1 MASTTSTTAGAA
13 PAAPMPSA
21 NDAWKVAQKLRAAIQ
36 KELDLI
42 KTAEPGTTEMARFEK
57 VEKLMENYRLACI
70 QTIWTDLRTAIEKGA
85 EDALWNTHTLVTQA
99 YRKVLSTL
107 QASDNVVLRRK
118 LEKFYANYLKT
129 SQYFYRGYLQR
140 VCARYD
146 MKDLKRIANGAG
158 IEEMIV
164 PDKDK
169 VDAAA
174 SKLED
179 AVRESC
185 HMTLIYL
192 GDLARY
198 RTLLRSKDRKWENA
212 LTYYSLASEL
222 MPESGFGHHQSGVIY
237 LETESHLEVIYH
249 LYRSLA
255 CPRPHP
261 NASRNLDREFR
272 ELLKNRPLSTKHA
285 LLTWFVKLHAFY
297 HQGKEFTERK
307 ELETEVDHRLA
318 LAIRTG
324 SGYES
329 ETDLLKVVLINIA
342 AYIAALNKLNKEG
355 SRTCQF
361 ILIRNLRTI
370 HVIADLLGKEIA
382 ELIKRRSAET
392 PAGADKSSAQGE
404 TGTNFTAA
412 FNRALPLL
420 RIYMAWLCSYAT
432 TLMTFRP
439 HLEPQFGTMAA
450 TLSATLS
457 LLFELLGSEPPLG
470 TPVSWRFPE
479 DEMTLSIECLNG
491 PNMSDGCQL
500 SYDAFTRKPK
510 PRREDVPTAKDVT
523 EDDVNFTRALDVI
536 LCALDIA
543 DPKSAFPFTMT
554 TVTKGSRELTRFV
567 YLENGKLAP
576 AQPEPAQPELVQ
588 PAPTQ
593 LAPADQPPAPVPA
606 PAAAERVVKPPVP
619 APSPCESNELSEDN
633 EFYGPNLRRGSRTG
647 IRNGSRPVQPP
658 AVAVQPPVATTAA
671 APTQAVPVAEFPI
684 DKQLFNILNDFINPP
699 EATFAPEPKTPI
711 RPPSHASP
719 YGMDSTGVAQAFGV
733 STSMSPAPGS
743 EGQKAFPG
751 LPWNYFYNP
760 EPVGSALR
768 NPSSGA
774 PRPGWEGTGD
784 AGFRPSSS
792 GNAAVKASMLGLQ
805 TSQPHRRTGS
815 LGLTRPLDDQIQAL
829 RNLDLGSNGPGPSQ
843 HIQQNPAG
851 GWSTT
856 TANVWVSP
864 EQQQTPLASQQ
875 KNIWG
880 PPDTPWKTTTGQVP
894 HSPFSTFT
902 FSANSSSLPAVNSP
916 WGVAMNNNAN
926 PFSAAAQSPL
936 LQSNQLGTNS
946 PPPAVATYAS
956 SGYTATLTR
965 QQATPVFASPWNGG
979 RQQQQQQQQQTRAAS
994 NNFQQQQQAYGQRQP
1009 AG

>member
-1 MASTTSTTAGAA
+1 MASTGSTTAGTA
-13 PAAPMPSA
+13 PAAAMPSA
-21 NDAWKVAQKLRAAIQ
+21 NDTWKVAQKLRAAIQ

-70 QTIWTDLRTAIEKGA
+70 QTIWTDLRTALEKGA

-99 YRKVLSTL
+99 YRRVLSTL
-107 QASDNVVLRRK
+107 HASDNVVLRRK
-118 LEKFYANYLKT
+118 LEKVYANYLKT

-222 MPESGFGHHQSGVIY
+222 MPESGFGYHQSGVIY

-272 ELLKNRPLSTKHA
+272 ELLKNKPLPTKHA

-342 AYIAALNKLNKEG
+342 AYIAALKKLNKKWTEEG

-361 ILIRNLRTI
+361 ILVRNLRTI
-370 HVIADLLGKEIA
+370 HVIADLLSREA
-382 ELIKRRSAET
+382 ADLIKRRSAET
-392 PAGADKSSAQGE
+392 PTGTDKSSAQGD
-404 TGTNFTAA
+404 TATSFTPA
-412 FNRALPLL
+412 FSRALPLL
-420 RIYMAWLCSYAT
+420 RIYMAWLCSYAA

-439 HLEPQFGTMAA
+439 HLEPQFGAMSA

-510 PRREDVPTAKDVT
+510 PRREDVPTANDAT
-523 EDDVNFTRALDVI
+523 ENDINFTRALDII
-536 LCALDIA
+536 LCALDISDA
-543 DPKSAFPFTMT
+543 KSVFPFTTT

-567 YLENGKLAP
+567 YLENGKPAA
-576 AQPEPAQPELVQ
+576 AQPEPAQPQ
-588 PAPTQ
+588 PAQ
-593 LAPADQPPAPVPA
+593 RAPAEQPPAAAPVPA
-606 PAAAERVVKPPVP
+606 AVERVVKPPMP

-633 EFYGPNLRRGSRTG
+633 EFYGPNLRRGSRAG
-647 IRNGSRPVQPP
+647 ARNGTGPSQPLAVTVQ
-658 AVAVQPPVATTAA
+658 QPPVAAA
-671 APTQAVPVAEFPI
+671 APTQAVPTAEFPI
-684 DKQLFNILNDFINPP
+684 EKQLFNILNDFINPP
-699 EATFAPEPKTPI
+699 EAALVPEPKTPM
-711 RPPSHASP
+711 RHPSHASP
-719 YGMDSTGVAQAFGV
+719 YGMDSSGVAQAFRT

-743 EGQKAFPG
+743 DGAKAFPG

-768 NPSSGA
+768 NPSIGG
-774 PRPGWEGTGD
+774 PQPGWGGAGD
-784 AGFRPSSS
+784 AGLRPSSS
-792 GNAAVKASMLGLQ
+792 GHAAVQAPVSGLP
-805 TSQPHRRTGS
+805 TSQAHRRTDSSGFS
-815 LGLTRPLDDQIQAL
+815 RPLDDQVQAL

-843 HIQQNPAG
+843 HGHQSPAD

-856 TANVWVSP
+856 AANAWISP
-864 EQQQTPLASQQ
+864 QQQQASLASQQ

-894 HSPFSTFT
+894 HSPFSTFN
-902 FSANSSSLPAVNSP
+902 FAANSSSLSTANSP
-916 WGVAMNNNAN
+916 WGVPANNGAV

-936 LQSNQLGTNS
+936 LQTTHLGTTS

-956 SGYTATLTR
+956 SGYAAALTR
-965 QQATPVFASPWNGG
+965 QQAAPVFTSSWNGG
-979 RQQQQQQQQQTRAAS
+979 RQQQHQQQTQALPNNYQQQQQQ
-994 NNFQQQQQAYGQRQP
+994 QPYGQQQP